1 MKKILI
7 GNNHSWNNQSI
18 RIGDHHYAKLLR
30 KQQWE
35 VFWISHPISP
45 YHIFKRR
52 NVERFKSWTKGV
64 QKSQEVFFY
73 TPFTFFPY
81 YKKLFYKEWFCKNNL
96 RFTIPSIKMVLS
108 KYHFLDVDILWI
120 TDLSMYYLTHIVR
133 YKKMILRLVDDIPM
147 YENSPASIKIIQDEL
162 ISKADYVI
170 VTSKNL
176 MKYQHPNKQNFYYVP
191 NGVDVKHFKK
201 NYKIP
206 IEYQDIKSP
215 RIIYLGGIYEW
226 FNTGLLKYIA
236 SKLANYNFILIGP
249 SGIDLSDLKRYKN
262 IFLLGIKKYNEIP
275 AYLQY
280 ADVGII
286 PFKNSQLTRSVSPI
300 KMFEYFA
307 AGLPVV
313 STRIEE
319 AESLN
324 PPAYFTDEPAEFV
337 KNLKESFREGK
348 NKKEYFE
355 FATNNS
361 WDSRLSNILQV
372 LKS

>member
-7 GNNHSWNNQSI
+7 GNNHSWNDQSI
-18 RIGDHHYAKLLR
+18 RIGDHHYAKLLV
-30 KQQWE
+30 KQHWK
-35 VFWISHPISP
+35 VFWMSHPISP
-45 YHIFKRR
+45 YHIFKSG

-81 YKKLFYKEWFCKNNL
+81 YKKLFYKEWFGKNNL
-96 RFTIPSIKMVLS
+96 RFTIPSIKRILN

-133 YKKMILRLVDDIPM
+133 YKKMVLRLIDDIPM

-162 ISKADYVI
+162 INKADYVV

-176 MKYQHPNKQNFYYVP
+176 MKYQYLNNQNFYYVP
-191 NGVDVKHFKK
+191 NGVDVKHFQKK
-201 NYKIP
+201 YKIP
-206 IEYQDIKSP
+206 IEYQEIKSP

-226 FNTGLLKYIA
+226 FDTELLKYIA

-355 FATNNS
+355 FVNNNS